1 MFPSFRETI
10 STECIIRILGLYSPP
25 SVQVVLNLFM
35 VEDQQFRI
43 TSSFESSYKERGEQG
58 YANPPIR
65 GIFRPDPSIR
75 LNFTVQIRI
84 RVTLKIFRG
93 IQKVALQHEKLNY
106 LPLFSNRNRCGTSC
120 LTRFRYSF
128 KTLSIK
134 DRAIMFLPTIQI

>member
-43 TSSFESSYKERGEQG
+43 TSSLESSYEEGGEQG
-58 YANPPIR
+58 MQIRRSVVFLGPIR
-65 GIFRPDPSIR
+65 RSDLIF
-75 LNFTVQIRI
+75 VQIRI

-93 IQKVALQHEKLNY
+93 IQKVALQHEKMNY
-106 LPLFSNRNRCGTSC
+106 LTQLFSNRNRCGTSC
-120 LTRFRYSF
+120 LIRFRYSF